1 MKMILFYSASRHE
14 AARGADLSHDSF
26 HRSDVLIATVQRS
39 DFFFATWYLYLEK
52 KTLVAQTDKMGVFEM
67 HILSLPTGMAER
79 STCQFLVVVVVVAK
93 HIPVDFRLRNTYSS
107 M

>member
-1 MKMILFYSASRHE
+1 MKDEDDSIPPLAMRLREGRIFLTIRST
-14 AARGADLSHDSF
+14 ARMFLLPQC
-26 HRSDVLIATVQRS
+26 REPI
-39 DFFFATWYLYLEK
+39 WYLYLEK

-67 HILSLPTGMAER
+67 HILSLPTGTDER
-79 STCQFLVVVVVVAK
+79 STFQFLVVVVVVAK

>member
-1 MKMILFYSASRHE
+1 MKDEDDSIPPLAMRLREGRIFLTIRST
-14 AARGADLSHDSF
+14 ARMFSLPQC
-26 HRSDVLIATVQRS
+26 RE
-39 DFFFATWYLYLEK
+39 ATWYLYLEK

-67 HILSLPTGMAER
+67 HILSLPTG
-79 STCQFLVVVVVVAK
+79 TFQFLVVVVVVAK